1 MSVPCGQM
9 VIAPGSSGPKF
20 KPQFWNFLSI
30 ACDVK
35 LEGALYSV
43 FYAEASKRPWTSL
56 NEKGMYQTPSLLI
69 IHLVRRSPT
78 LEDAIHMYRSQ
89 DGDIYDCFDL
99 FWNVFF
105 LQQRVEQSNITAELM
120 DSAIDDDVLYSS
132 CSIGTALIF

>member
-1 MSVPCGQM
+1 
-9 VIAPGSSGPKF
+9 
-20 KPQFWNFLSI
+20 
-30 ACDVK
+30 
-35 LEGALYSV
+35 
-43 FYAEASKRPWTSL
+43 
-56 NEKGMYQTPSLLI
+56 MYQTPSLLI

-105 LQQRVEQSNITAELM
+105 LQQRVEQSNITAELI